1 MVIFLWQH
9 FHKHSKWI
17 RNVITQKSWFAAALA
32 AKAMLCICIT
42 YCWETMSR
50 FFFNDRQQMVNDAIE
65 GVIISSRF
73 HNLARLDTDP
83 AIRVV
88 VRKDWNKSK
97 VAIISGGGSG
107 HEPAHAGFVGKGM
120 LTAAVCGDLF
130 ASPSVDAVLN
140 AIVAVTGD
148 RGCLLI
154 VKNYTGD
161 RLNFGLAA
169 EKAKKH
175 GLKVEMVIVGDD
187 ISLPDNKQPRGIA
200 GTVLVHKIAGFAAEQ
215 GKSLSDVRDIA
226 QSACDSIASIGVA
239 MQTCNLPEQNEEEG
253 RIKSGH
259 VELGLG
265 IHGEPGASTVASQNS
280 QETVATLV
288 KHLRKKTGK
297 EARLAVLVNNLG
309 GVSSLEMAIL
319 TKELVHSE
327 MKEQID
333 YLIGP
338 APLVT
343 ALDMKG
349 FSLSA
354 IALNETFIK
363 ALQAD
368 VETAGWHPMVK
379 LHAMPMQK
387 HSVIHAGTQAKPSEN
402 DTVKA
407 LVCRIT
413 KTLIEQEKV
422 LNALDAK
429 VGDGDT
435 GSTFAQ
441 GARDIAQLNDDG
453 KLPLNDTAALLEL
466 VGERLATVMG
476 GSSGVLMSIFFT
488 AAGQKV
494 AKKQKIADALLFGLD
509 QMKRYGGADLGD
521 RTLIDALQPA
531 LEALKDSDLKAA
543 VKAAQDGAE
552 ATAQM
557 HKANAG
563 RSSYVNSD
571 NLKGVKDPGAVAIAA
586 VFAGLK

>member
-1 MVIFLWQH
+1 
-9 FHKHSKWI
+9 
-17 RNVITQKSWFAAALA
+17 
-32 AKAMLCICIT
+32 
-42 YCWETMSR
+42 MSR
-50 FFFNDRQQMVNDAIE
+50 FFFNDRKQLVNDAIE
-65 GVIISSRF
+65 GVIISSRYR
-73 HNLARLDTDP
+73 NLTRLEIDP

-88 VRKDWNKSK
+88 VRNDWDKSK

-107 HEPAHAGFVGKGM
+107 HEPAHVGFVGKGM

-200 GTVLVHKIAGFAAEQ
+200 GTALVHKIAGFAAEQ
-215 GKSLSDVRDIA
+215 GKSLSDVKAIA
-226 QSACDSIASIGVA
+226 QQACDSVASMGVA
-239 MQTCNLPEQNEEEG
+239 MQTCNLPGSDDEEG
-253 RIKSGH
+253 RIKGGH

-265 IHGEPGASTVASQNS
+265 IHGEPGASTIDTQNS
-280 QETVATLV
+280 KEIIATLV
-288 KHLRKKTGK
+288 KHLRQKTGA
-297 EARLAVLVNNLG
+297 EAKLAVLINNLG
-309 GVSSLEMAIL
+309 GVSSLEMALL
-319 TKELVHSE
+319 TRELAHSDL
-327 MKEQID
+327 KDQLD

-338 APLVT
+338 APLVS

-354 IALNETFIK
+354 IALNDDFTR
-363 ALQAD
+363 ALQAE
-368 VETAGWHPMVK
+368 VETAGWQPMVK
-379 LHAMPMQK
+379 CHAMPTQK
-387 HSVIHAGTQAKPSEN
+387 HSLLRRDVEITPSDN
-402 DTVKA
+402 AAAKA
-407 LVCRIT
+407 LVAGVA
-413 KTLIEQEKV
+413 KTLIEQENH

-435 GSTFAQ
+435 GSTFAE
-441 GARDIAQLNDDG
+441 GARDIAQLNDSG
-453 KLPLNDTAALLEL
+453 KLPLNDPAALLEL
-466 VGERLATVMG
+466 VGDRLATVMG

-494 AKKQKIADALLFGLD
+494 GEKKPLPEALLFGLE

-531 LEALKDSDLKAA
+531 LEALRDKDLNA
-543 VKAAQDGAE
+543 AAQAARKGAD

-557 HKANAG
+557 QKANAG
-563 RSSYVNSD
+563 RSSYVNSG
-571 NLKGVKDPGAVAIAA
+571 NLDGVKDPGAVAE
-586 VFAGLK
+586 VFTALVK

>member
-1 MVIFLWQH
+1 
-9 FHKHSKWI
+9 
-17 RNVITQKSWFAAALA
+17 
-32 AKAMLCICIT
+32 
-42 YCWETMSR
+42 MSR
-50 FFFNDRQQMVNDAIE
+50 FFFNDRKHMVDDAIE

-73 HNLARLDTDP
+73 RNLTRLDTDP

-130 ASPSVDAVLN
+130 ASPSVEAVLN

-169 EKAKKH
+169 ERAKKH

-200 GTVLVHKIAGFAAEQ
+200 GTLLVHKIAGYAAEQ
-215 GKSLSDVRDIA
+215 GKSLSDVREAA
-226 QSACDSIASIGVA
+226 QSACDSIASMGVA
-239 MQTCNLPEQNEEEG
+239 MQTCNLPGQNDEEG
-253 RIKSGH
+253 RIKAGQ

-265 IHGEPGASTVASQNS
+265 IHGEPGASTLDSQNS
-280 QETVATLV
+280 HKTIATMV
-288 KHLRKKTGK
+288 QHLRKATAP
-297 EARLAVLVNNLG
+297 EARLAVLINNLG
-309 GVSSLEMAIL
+309 GTSSLEMALL

-327 MKEQID
+327 LKEQID

-338 APLVT
+338 AALVT

-354 IALNETFIK
+354 IALNKTFIE

-368 VETAGWHPMVK
+368 VETAGWQPMVK
-379 LHAMPMQK
+379 LDAMPLQK
-387 HSVIHAGTQAKPSEN
+387 HNVIRAASQAKPSEN
-402 DTVKA
+402 AAVKA
-407 LVCRIT
+407 LVAKIT
-413 KTLIEQEKV
+413 RTLIEQEEA

-435 GSTFAQ
+435 GSTFAL
-441 GARDIAQLNDDG
+441 GAREIAQLNDDG

-488 AAGQKV
+488 ASGQKV
-494 AKKQKIADALLFGLD
+494 AKKQPLADALLFGLE

-531 LEALKDSDLKAA
+531 LEALKKSDLNAA
-543 VKAAQDGAE
+543 IKAAQKGAE
-552 ATAQM
+552 ATAKMQ
-557 HKANAG
+557 KANAG
-563 RSSYVNSD
+563 RSSYVNSE
-571 NLKGVKDPGAVAIAA
+571 NLNGVKDPGAVAIAA
-586 VFAGLK
+586 VFAALKQ